1 MKLVFIIIVFLVFLY
16 LLLLMLPQVSKT
28 DKIKAL
34 ALFIVLIIAASLYE
48 VQRDSSDKKM
58 FMAIEAF
65 KNGETLN
72 CNGVEV
78 NKKNFNFVS
87 GTNTFLG
94 KNDSNYSM
102 QRYQVKDCIE

>member
-1 MKLVFIIIVFLVFLY
+1 MKLGLVIIVFLVLLY
-16 LLLLMLPQVSKT
+16 LLLLLLPQVSKA

-34 ALFIVLIIAASLYE
+34 ALFIILILAASLFE
-48 VQRDSSDKKM
+48 MQRGDTDKKM
-58 FMAIEAF
+58 FMTIEAF

-78 NKKNFNFVS
+78 SKKNYNFVS

-102 QRYQVKDCIE
+102 QRYQVKDCVE